1 MQASDVLAVVG
12 LLDSSDIEAWVD
24 GGWGVDALLGRQTRP
39 HGDLDIAIQHKDVPK
54 LRDVLYAR
62 GYRDVPRDDTK
73 EWNFVL
79 GDDEGHEVDV
89 HSYTLGPKGE
99 HAYGIEYPAESLTGT
114 GVVAG
119 RSVRCIS
126 AEYAVRF
133 RGGYQL
139 RKIDIDDVGALCAKF
154 GFERPASHEGYLWT
168 IRTLSDGMPEDWNHY
183 LYTAH

>member
-89 HSYTLGPKGE
+89 HSYTLGSKGE
-99 HAYGIEYPAESLTGT
+99 HAYGIEYPAE
-114 GVVAG
+114 
-119 RSVRCIS
+119 
-126 AEYAVRF
+126 
-133 RGGYQL
+133 
-139 RKIDIDDVGALCAKF
+139 
-154 GFERPASHEGYLWT
+154 
-168 IRTLSDGMPEDWNHY
+168 
-183 LYTAH
+183 